1 MQICITRKNKLAE
14 IMDFEEFLE
23 NQGVEMY
30 CLGDDLLKD
39 VKALRDIF
47 NLGNDIT
54 TLKSFFNSLNLGHEF
69 VIIAE
74 EIIEHDYYLCEN
86 TGYNSSSITIL
97 KYDGIYHASL
107 AEDRYPIE
115 LVIRDYFFKLV
126 NDKVDDITGI
136 YQDALIYP

>member
-1 MQICITRKNKLAE
+1 LE
-14 IMDFEEFLE
+14 VFLE
-23 NQGVEMY
+23 SHGVEMY
-30 CLGDDLLKD
+30 CLGEDLLKD
-39 VKALRDIF
+39 VKSLRDRF
-47 NLGNDIT
+47 NLGNDIS
-54 TLKSFFNSLNLGHEF
+54 TLKYFFNSLNLDLYF

-74 EIIEHDYYLCEN
+74 EIIEHDYYLCEH
-86 TGYNSSSITIL
+86 TGFNASSITIL

-126 NDKVDDITGI
+126 GDRVDEITGI